1 MNISAKILDFFFIV
15 APLLLA
21 GLAAL
26 ISEFS
31 GLLNIGIEGLMLFG
45 AFLGVLCISL
55 TGSSWGAAASIGLSI
70 LLGGIIV
77 KFIAY
82 LALNKKGNIFILGLS
97 VNLLLAGIVSV
108 LSSFFFEGE
117 SIITI
122 ADENLISPIVLRA
135 SVLLSVFSCSI
146 FLIFFA
152 RFSKTGIRL
161 RVLGSDTQLLE
172 DLGVNTKKLKMKM
185 LFVSGSLA
193 SLAGLILS
201 LQLGA
206 FVPNQ
211 SAGRGWIALV
221 LAFAGGRSFLGILI
235 ASSVFVYI
243 EKLVSAAQFGLQ
255 HPSITIGIPFI
266 LSLLIIIAERIA
278 AKLIHKKTFKF
289 FLS

>member
-1 MNISAKILDFFFIV
+1 MNISAKILDFFYIV

-21 GLAAL
+21 GLSAL

-55 TGSSWGAAASIGLSI
+55 AGSSWGLIFAILLAV
-70 LLGGIIV
+70 LLGGLIIE
-77 KFIAY
+77 FIAR
-82 LALNKKGNIFILGLS
+82 LALNRNGNIFILGLA
-97 VNLLLAGIVSV
+97 VNLLLGGIVSV

-122 ADENLISPIVLRA
+122 ADENLIPPI
-135 SVLLSVFSCSI
+135 LLKPFVVFFVFALSL
-146 FLIFFA
+146 FLIFFV

-161 RVLGSDTQLLE
+161 RVLGSDTELLE

-193 SLAGLILS
+193 CLAGLILS

-221 LAFAGGRSFLGILI
+221 LAFAGGRSFLGIVI
-235 ASSVFVYI
+235 ASSFFVYI
-243 EKLVSAAQFGLQ
+243 ENLVGAAQFGLQ

-266 LSLLIIIAERIA
+266 LSLLIIIVQRLIV
-278 AKLIHKKTFKF
+278 KIIHK
-289 FLS
+289 S